1 MIRRTAGLGK
11 PPKEFKSKSIHQHH
25 NVDVIIVGGGL
36 SGLLAA
42 RKFAGTNYDVLLVE
56 REDALGGVLKNADK
70 IKSINDQPSDE
81 WLEKTERLIRNSNN
95 IKILKNTLVTTYNFS
110 DHLIALEDKNVGKP
124 QDNEKPE
131 LVLHKIR
138 TKHAILANGH
148 IERFITFRNND
159 LPGVMLAA
167 SFEKYLNRYGVVPD
181 ESPVIFTNNSSTYS
195 LLKSLTDLGHKPKA
209 YVDIR
214 DQKNIEKETV
224 DLLEKFNIPFYP
236 KSEIEGCEGQ
246 KEVKKVSIRTKKNQ
260 ISKIKTSMLCVSG
273 GFNPDIHLFTQSKG
287 LLKWDETLLTFKP
300 DRIFQKTITLGSVSG
315 NFSYEKLL
323 VEVEKKLSEFEGL
336 NELEVKFELNGP
348 EKFQIKELWETKHEK
363 KSLWSKSF
371 IDLQNDVT
379 TKDLRQ
385 AVNEGFNRIE
395 HLKRFTT
402 NSMGTDQ
409 GKISSINALGIVSKI
424 LKKDISEV
432 RTTTYRPPYSPVNF
446 SAIAGRSTY
455 EFYDPERKTPLHSW
469 HVKQN
474 AVFENV
480 GQWKRPWYFKKSED
494 ETMHQAVQR
503 EAEQVRKTAGI
514 LDGSTLGKIEI
525 KGKDALTFVNLMYT
539 NSFTK
544 MKPKTGRYA
553 LMLGEDGMVKDD
565 GIVCKINDQHFI
577 VTTTTGNAA
586 SVLAHMEEY
595 AQTEWPNL
603 IVFII
608 LWSCF

>member
-1 MIRRTAGLGK
+1 MTESKIYFKFDGKKYAGNQGDTIAAALLRNNVRLIGRSFKYHRPRGIYTCGIEEPNALVQIINEHNEPNVRATVKKIYEGMIVKSQNRWPSLKTDLGSINNILSPIFSAGFYYKTFMGPKGFWKNVYEPLIRRTAGLGK

-42 RKFAGTNYDVLLVE
+42 RKFSGTNYDVLLVE
-56 REDALGGVLKNADK
+56 REDTLGGVLKNADK
-70 IKSINDQPSDE
+70 IKSINDQPADE

-95 IKILKNTLVTTYNFS
+95 IKMLKNTLVTTYNFS

-138 TKHAILANGH
+138 TNHTILANGH

-181 ESPVIFTNNSSTYS
+181 DSPVIFTNNSSTYS

-209 YVDIR
+209 YVDVR
-214 DQKNIEKETV
+214 DQKSIEKETV

-287 LLKWDETLLTFKP
+287 LLKWDKDHLTFKP

-336 NELEVKFELNGP
+336 NELEVKFELSGP

-402 NSMGTDQ
+402 NSMGTC
-409 GKISSINALGIVSKI
+409 L
-424 LKKDISEV
+424 LY
-432 RTTTYRPPYSPVNF
+432 TSP
-446 SAIAGRSTY
+446 SPRDS
-455 EFYDPERKTPLHSW
+455 
-469 HVKQN
+469 
-474 AVFENV
+474 
-480 GQWKRPWYFKKSED
+480 
-494 ETMHQAVQR
+494 
-503 EAEQVRKTAGI
+503 
-514 LDGSTLGKIEI
+514 
-525 KGKDALTFVNLMYT
+525 
-539 NSFTK
+539 
-544 MKPKTGRYA
+544 
-553 LMLGEDGMVKDD
+553 
-565 GIVCKINDQHFI
+565 
-577 VTTTTGNAA
+577 
-586 SVLAHMEEY
+586 
-595 AQTEWPNL
+595 
-603 IVFII
+603 
-608 LWSCF
+608 

>member
-1 MIRRTAGLGK
+1 
-11 PPKEFKSKSIHQHH
+11 
-25 NVDVIIVGGGL
+25 
-36 SGLLAA
+36 
-42 RKFAGTNYDVLLVE
+42 
-56 REDALGGVLKNADK
+56 
-70 IKSINDQPSDE
+70 
-81 WLEKTERLIRNSNN
+81 
-95 IKILKNTLVTTYNFS
+95 
-110 DHLIALEDKNVGKP
+110 
-124 QDNEKPE
+124 
-131 LVLHKIR
+131 
-138 TKHAILANGH
+138 
-148 IERFITFRNND
+148 
-159 LPGVMLAA
+159 
-167 SFEKYLNRYGVVPD
+167 
-181 ESPVIFTNNSSTYS
+181 
-195 LLKSLTDLGHKPKA
+195 
-209 YVDIR
+209 
-214 DQKNIEKETV
+214 
-224 DLLEKFNIPFYP
+224 
-236 KSEIEGCEGQ
+236 
-246 KEVKKVSIRTKKNQ
+246 
-260 ISKIKTSMLCVSG
+260 MLCVSG

-287 LLKWDETLLTFKP
+287 LLKWDKDHLTFKP

-336 NELEVKFELNGP
+336 NELEVKFEINGP

-432 RTTTYRPPYSPVNF
+432 GTTTYRPPYSPVNF

-539 NSFTK
+539 NSFYKNET
-544 MKPKTGRYA
+544 
-553 LMLGEDGMVKDD
+553 
-565 GIVCKINDQHFI
+565 
-577 VTTTTGNAA
+577 
-586 SVLAHMEEY
+586 
-595 AQTEWPNL
+595 
-603 IVFII
+603 
-608 LWSCF
+608 

>member
-1 MIRRTAGLGK
+1 MVVKSQNRWPSLKTDLGSINNILSPIFSAGFYYKTFMGPKGFWKNVYEPLIRRTAGLGK

-56 REDALGGVLKNADK
+56 REDAFGGILKNANK
-70 IKSINDQPSDE
+70 IKSINDQPADE

-138 TKHAILANGH
+138 TKHTILANGH

-181 ESPVIFTNNSSTYS
+181 ESPVIFTNNSSTFS

-214 DQKNIEKETV
+214 DQKNIEKQTLE
-224 DLLEKFNIPFYP
+224 LLEKFNIPFYP
-236 KSEIEGCEGQ
+236 KSEVEGCEGQ

-260 ISKIKTSMLCVSG
+260 ITKIKTSMLCVSG

-287 LLKWDETLLTFKP
+287 LLKWDKDHLTFKP

-336 NELEVKFELNGP
+336 NELEVKFEINGP

-395 HLKRFTT
+395 HLK
-402 NSMGTDQ
+402 DLQ
-409 GKISSINALGIVSKI
+409 QIVWEQIKEK
-424 LKKDISEV
+424 LV
-432 RTTTYRPPYSPVNF
+432 V
-446 SAIAGRSTY
+446 
-455 EFYDPERKTPLHSW
+455 L
-469 HVKQN
+469 
-474 AVFENV
+474 
-480 GQWKRPWYFKKSED
+480 
-494 ETMHQAVQR
+494 MHLELSQ
-503 EAEQVRKTAGI
+503 K
-514 LDGSTLGKIEI
+514 
-525 KGKDALTFVNLMYT
+525 Y
-539 NSFTK
+539 
-544 MKPKTGRYA
+544 
-553 LMLGEDGMVKDD
+553 
-565 GIVCKINDQHFI
+565 
-577 VTTTTGNAA
+577 
-586 SVLAHMEEY
+586 
-595 AQTEWPNL
+595 
-603 IVFII
+603 
-608 LWSCF
+608 